1 MLKLYYKL
9 KLKICLNRLKYES
22 SEEKYGRITGYVLL
36 WLFIA
41 FIGYVIL
48 NVLFSKNYK
57 SISSGLMLYFVFVT
71 IVNIGDN
78 FNKIYESLFERAD
91 KHILYMFPMGEW
103 QIICINMLDSTWEF
117 LKTYILLVFPV
128 CFSLLFFDIHN
139 IAIVVALVVGC
150 LCISI
155 VIVGVLTIVLLETI
169 RITKGRNIKIV
180 SVALTVLFST
190 AATLLVYSNQY
201 LKIIENKL
209 LVNILLMPIGYI
221 ARTLR
226 WLYMGDN
233 NLMLDMLCMLVY
245 IVVIMGAYFTV
256 FRGAINNGVLLID
269 ADYITNVP
277 VLRIFN
283 LKILKRV
290 RNKKEYLSDKDI
302 KGVFSSYELVKNIIT
317 SGVMCILVYKYL
329 IVDMDIIYIGLFFLT
344 KSLVMV
350 IKIIHYL
357 YQYESRNLAL
367 IFSIM
372 ENKEIMESKSNTCLK
387 LLLPF
392 CVIFD
397 LAILMFESADIC
409 EIIICLIFDILFLVI
424 LAKNCSYNII
434 KYAQVKE
441 YTIRFSVEGL
451 LSYIENVIVI
461 QTPLGLGYG
470 ILIYIIKSNSAG
482 MLVLGSIFAVLLVLV
497 SVCVSRKKTKY
508 IYRDTLEF
516 L

>member
-1 MLKLYYKL
+1 
-9 KLKICLNRLKYES
+9 
-22 SEEKYGRITGYVLL
+22 
-36 WLFIA
+36 
-41 FIGYVIL
+41 
-48 NVLFSKNYK
+48 
-57 SISSGLMLYFVFVT
+57 
-71 IVNIGDN
+71 
-78 FNKIYESLFERAD
+78 
-91 KHILYMFPMGEW
+91 
-103 QIICINMLDSTWEF
+103 
-117 LKTYILLVFPV
+117 
-128 CFSLLFFDIHN
+128 
-139 IAIVVALVVGC
+139 
-150 LCISI
+150 
-155 VIVGVLTIVLLETI
+155 
-169 RITKGRNIKIV
+169 
-180 SVALTVLFST
+180 
-190 AATLLVYSNQY
+190 
-201 LKIIENKL
+201 
-209 LVNILLMPIGYI
+209 
-221 ARTLR
+221 
-226 WLYMGDN
+226 
-233 NLMLDMLCMLVY
+233 
-245 IVVIMGAYFTV
+245 
-256 FRGAINNGVLLID
+256 
-269 ADYITNVP
+269 
-277 VLRIFN
+277 
-283 LKILKRV
+283 
-290 RNKKEYLSDKDI
+290 
-302 KGVFSSYELVKNIIT
+302 
-317 SGVMCILVYKYL
+317 MCILVYKYL